1 MKTPRHKT
9 LITEKRIRRRVADL
23 AEQINSD
30 YKGRELALI
39 FISRGAFVFTADLA
53 RKIRLPVRID
63 CVSANSY
70 RGLKSSGKVEI
81 DANLKIDI
89 KRKHVLL
96 VDDILDSGITLNKV
110 IRRLEKLGPADI
122 RTCVLLDKT
131 SKRKVP
137 LKADYV
143 GFEIPD
149 VFVYGYGL
157 DYDEYCRNLPYVACL
172 KK

>member
-1 MKTPRHKT
+1 MKIPKT
-9 LITEKRIRRRVADL
+9 KILISEKRIRRRVSEL
-23 AEQINSD
+23 ACQINSD
-30 YKGRELALI
+30 YKGSELTLI
-39 FISRGAFVFTADLA
+39 FISSGAVMFAADLA
-53 RKIRLPVRID
+53 RKIRPPMQID
-63 CVSANSY
+63 CVRAISY
-70 RGLKSSGKVEI
+70 SGLKSSGKVVI
-81 DANLKIDI
+81 DVRLKADI
-89 KRKHVLL
+89 KGKNVLL

-110 IRRLEKLGPADI
+110 ICRLNRFKPSEI

-157 DYDEYCRNLPYVACL
+157 DYKEYCRNLPYLACL
-172 KK
+172 K